1 MEKKQPVGLPD
12 PTKTTELSEAA
23 ATASANREVNR
34 IYESSVT
41 VNVHSESTT
50 LPSVRAKQGSY
61 HAFTDEI
68 RAKIGRHALE
78 HGSTCAVKH
87 FAKELIFIDSIDSQV
102 QVYLRKLPLSGI
114 VNRTVTL
121 AAAKGIILSRAPH
134 LYKDNLLG
142 RKWAE
147 SLLNHMGYV
156 KRKGTKEARKILA
169 DFDEIKS
176 EFLNRVSNACQE
188 DSVTDNR
195 MIINF
200 DQTGTKFVPTSEW
213 TMESQGSKQVPIK
226 GNEDKREMT
235 VLLSCNMKGEMLLAQ
250 LIYQG
255 NASVMNNSNSKI
267 NNNTNFTS
275 TLLSILLVDTNNKV
289 LLVMIFVYI

>member
-1 MEKKQPVGLPD
+1 M
-12 PTKTTELSEAA
+12 
-23 ATASANREVNR
+23 
-34 IYESSVT
+34 
-41 VNVHSESTT
+41 
-50 LPSVRAKQGSY
+50 
-61 HAFTDEI
+61 
-68 RAKIGRHALE
+68 
-78 HGSTCAVKH
+78 
-87 FAKELIFIDSIDSQV
+87 
-102 QVYLRKLPLSGI
+102 
-114 VNRTVTL
+114 NRTVTL

-147 SLLNHMGYV
+147 SLLNRMGYV
-156 KRKGTKEARKILA
+156 KHKGTKEARKIPA

-188 DSVTDNR
+188 NSITDDR

-200 DQTGTKFVPTSEW
+200 DQTGTKFVPRSEW

-235 VLLSCNMKGEMLLAQ
+235 VLLSCNMKGEMLPAE

-275 TLLSILLVDTNNKV
+275 RPTKV